1 MKSSRLRHRLAGT
14 AAVTV
19 LVGAGA
25 LAAAPSAVAKA
36 NLLAINKVAMHAP
49 DLQVKVTYSCDPGMN
64 HQLVANAMKI
74 DQPGPEEPVA
84 AGTIKTDKLTCD
96 YNSHAAQITLHTALG
111 SHFDKGEKVKVA
123 VFYFDNDGFSYARQ
137 ETVVVL

>member
-36 NLLAINKVAMHAP
+36 NVLTINKVAMRAP
-49 DLQVKVTYSCDPGMN
+49 DIQVKVTYSCDPGMN
-64 HQLVANAMKI
+64 HQLVANAI
-74 DQPGPEEPVA
+74 EINQPGPEEPVA
-84 AGTIKTDKLTCD
+84 AGIIKTDKLTCD
-96 YNSHAAQITLHTALG
+96 YDNHAAQITMRTLG
-111 SHFDKGEKVKVA
+111 TPFDKGEKVKVA
-123 VFYFDNDGFSYARQ
+123 VFYFDDDGFSYARQ